1 MTLLISVLL
10 VVAVLAVAVRIVQSR
25 STIGVTLF
33 GIVVLGA
40 IASIA
45 WQFSDAIPQISIAQ
59 AAIADET
66 DEESV
71 DVSADGADDSATP
84 DVDVTAPTEEADDAT
99 IEIDTSTIVRRDPP
113 PPDWVESENVLTG
126 ETQSMAVSSG
136 PHVKERDCRRS
147 LEEELK
153 KSVDAYVNHYLGNV
167 YGDLFEASS
176 SVDYDI
182 EYINNNL
189 VRKRHAEV
197 LHVSFGPMHQM
208 HALLEF
214 DPDFRAELDSR
225 RGELDKR
232 WRQIVGAG
240 RLTGAALAFGFILA
254 LLGVVFGYF
263 RLDTATRGYYTA
275 RLQFA
280 SAVVILT
287 LIVAGVLLARHI
299 L

>member
-1 MTLLISVLL
+1 MTLLIFVLL

-25 STIGVTLF
+25 STFGVALF
-33 GIVVLGA
+33 GVVVLGA
-40 IASIA
+40 MASIA

-66 DEESV
+66 DEESI
-71 DVSADGADDSATP
+71 DAAADDADDFAPP
-84 DVDVTAPTEEADDAT
+84 DVDVTAPAEEVDEAT
-99 IEIDTSTIVRRDPP
+99 IEIETRTKVRREPDPP
-113 PPDWVESENVLTG
+113 EWVESEDVLKGDMQT
-126 ETQSMAVSSG
+126 MAVSSE
-136 PHVKERDCRRS
+136 PHEFERDCRRA
-147 LEEELK
+147 LDVELK
-153 KSVDAYVNHYLGNV
+153 KAVDAYVNHYLGDI

-189 VRKRHAEV
+189 VQKRHEEV
-197 LHVSFGPMHQM
+197 LYVSFGEMHQI

-214 DPDFRAELDSR
+214 GPDFRAELDSR

-240 RLTGAALAFGFILA
+240 RLTGTALACGFILA